1 MTQITEDYVSF
12 EVAKLLKEKGFEQAC
27 DYATSWYAAQY
38 YKNSAQG
45 EWFEGEHEIIK
56 DLDDKCTIS
65 YLSDEG
71 VFIPAPTQSL
81 ALKWLREVHGFIVTI
96 DYDRYPV
103 DNGENDVVGY
113 GYNIQTK
120 DNPEDYYRISEYVY
134 DCYEEATEAALLYV
148 LKNLI

>member
-1 MTQITEDYVSF
+1 MTQITEDYCNKEISV
-12 EVAKLLKEKGFEQAC
+12 LLKEKGF
-27 DYATSWYAAQY
+27 DVSV
-38 YKNSAQG
+38 KNYFSLNKDDMLHNLDKKYGAKKN
-45 EWFEGEHEIIK
+45 WNAFEI
-56 DLDDKCTIS
+56 CIS
-65 YLSDEG
+65 RPS
-71 VFIPAPTQSL
+71 QSL